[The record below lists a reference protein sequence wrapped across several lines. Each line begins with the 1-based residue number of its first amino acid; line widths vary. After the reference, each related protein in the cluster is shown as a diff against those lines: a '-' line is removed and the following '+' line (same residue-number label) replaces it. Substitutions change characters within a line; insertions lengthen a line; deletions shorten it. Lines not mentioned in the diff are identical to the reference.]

1 MTTESPTTEIAP
13 TQSRPRPAR
22 SVLIAQAAFLLLG
35 LYVLYGSLELG
46 LWTTLGPGAGL
57 FPFAMGVVLTLMSLI
72 WVVQEQRAP
81 STPREEVELSHV
93 AAVIGSLLVLAA
105 VLPFLGFQVAL
116 LLFLMYHLRIRA
128 RLGWVKS
135 LIISVAGSVGVFY
148 LFTLGLK
155 VSLPVASVPPFSLIG
170 L

>member
-1 MTTESPTTEIAP
+1 
-13 TQSRPRPAR
+13 
-22 SVLIAQAAFLLLG
+22 
-35 LYVLYGSLELG
+35 
-46 LWTTLGPGAGL
+46 
-57 FPFAMGVVLTLMSLI
+57 
-72 WVVQEQRAP
+72 
-81 STPREEVELSHV
+81 
-93 AAVIGSLLVLAA
+93 VIGSLLVLAA